1 MSRKAKRVIL
11 LGWDAA
17 DWKLI
22 NPLLDAGQ
30 LPALQKLI
38 ENGVMGNIAT
48 LDPPLSPM
56 LWTSIA
62 TGMTADKHGILGFVE
77 PDPNTGNIRP
87 STVTSRKVKALW
99 NILQQNGIKSHTVG
113 WWPSH
118 PAEPLDGI
126 TVSNNFARPQGNSY
140 TEWPLGENTVH
151 PPEAGEALAQC
162 RVHPSEI
169 TWAHL
174 APFVPELQK
183 IDQEKDNKLA
193 SIAVLLAQSSS
204 YNAAATWIL
213 ENQEWEFLGLYM
225 NEIDQ
230 FSHLFMKYH
239 PPQLPETDSA
249 EFELYKGVM
258 NSIYRFHDMM
268 LERLMELA
276 GEDTVFVLLSDHGF
290 HSDHLRPRELPKD
303 PAAPAH
309 EHAPYGV
316 LCISGPGIRKDDR
329 IYGATLLDI
338 APTVLT
344 LFGLPAGEDMDGRVL
359 TQAFESPEIPARI
372 PSWEKVEGNTG
383 QHPGEFREDPWAAQ
397 EALKQL
403 AELGYIEAPGEDAAK
418 TNEAVRLESQFYL
431 ARVYLTTQ
439 RAQLALPILEELYN
453 VAPFIP
459 RYALRLV
466 NCYLQLSRSN
476 DARRIIDELR
486 KGIKNHEHALAT
498 LDILEGNLLF
508 AEGRPHKA
516 LTVLQRAE
524 LSQAQ
529 TPGLQQLIGQSYL
542 AVRNWRDAERAFI
555 RALALDPDN
564 AVAHHG
570 LAVAL
575 LRQDKIEQAI
585 DEALNAV
592 GLLHHFPAAHYNL
605 GEALMK
611 AGIYERAVDA
621 FSLTVH
627 LQPGNSRAHQ
637 WLVQLYENHLSNP
650 GKAEYHRNFIR
661 DHISRT
667 IYIVSG
673 LPRSG
678 TSMLMQMLRAG
689 GVETVTD
696 DKRLSDEHNP
706 QGYLEDDRVKR
717 LHLDNTWLKDAEGKV
732 IKVVAPLLQFLPQGF
747 SYKIIYMHRDLGEI
761 LQSQL
766 KMLGRGGEGKTF
778 PAGLADGV
786 SKQAEKA
793 QSWMKAQPN
802 VATLELHY
810 RHIIEDPQD
819 TAYRIASFIGQP
831 LDTEAMAA
839 AVNADLYRNKLEV

>member
-1 MSRKAKRVIL
+1 MSRKAKKVIL

-17 DWKLI
+17 DWKMI
-22 NPLLDAGQ
+22 NPLLDAGH
-30 LPALQKLI
+30 LPALQQLI
-38 ENGVMGNIAT
+38 DNGVVGNIAT

-62 TGMTADKHGILGFVE
+62 TGKTADKHGIMGFVE
-77 PDPNTGNIRP
+77 PDPNTGTIRP

-99 NILQQNGIKSHTVG
+99 NILQQNGVKSHVVG

-118 PAEPLDGI
+118 PAEPIDGVA
-126 TVSNNFARPQGNSY
+126 VSNQFARYKGKVDEAWPVAENS
-140 TEWPLGENTVH
+140 VH
-151 PPEAGEALAQC
+151 PPELADTLAGC
-162 RVHPSEI
+162 RVHPGEL

-174 APFVPELQK
+174 MPFVPDLAK
-183 IDQEKDNKLA
+183 IDQEKDTKLS
-193 SIAVLLAQSSS
+193 SIAVLLAQSST
-204 YNAAATWIL
+204 YHAAATWIL
-213 ENQEWEFLGLYM
+213 ENQEWEFLALYM

-230 FSHLFMKYH
+230 FGHLFMKYH
-239 PPQLPETDSA
+239 PPMLPDTNAE

-258 NSIYRFHDMM
+258 NAAYRFHDMM
-268 LERLMELA
+268 LARLMELA
-276 GEDTVFVLLSDHGF
+276 GDDTVFVLLSDHGF
-290 HSDHLRPRELPKD
+290 HSDHLRPRELPND

-344 LFGLPAGEDMDGRVL
+344 LFGIPAGEDMDGRVL
-359 TQAFESPEIPARI
+359 TQAFETPGIPARI
-372 PSWEKVEGNTG
+372 PSWEAVEGNSG

-403 AELGYIEAPGEDAAK
+403 VELGYIEAPGEDAVK
-418 TNEAVRLESQFYL
+418 TVEAVTLESRFYL
-431 ARVYLTTQ
+431 ARVYLTTRRQ
-439 RAQLALPILEELYN
+439 AQALPILEELHAQ
-453 VAPFIP
+453 APHIM
-459 RYALRLV
+459 RYTLRLIG
-466 NCYLQLSRSN
+466 CYLQLGRAA
-476 DARRIIDELR
+476 DARTVVDKIRSAGVRSSD
-486 KGIKNHEHALAT
+486 NAS
-498 LDILEGNLLF
+498 LDVLEANLLF
-508 AEGRPHKA
+508 SEGRPRKA
-516 LTVLQRAE
+516 LEALQRAE
-524 LSQAQ
+524 KAA
-529 TPGLQQLIGQSYL
+529 PGLQSVHQLIGQSYL
-542 AVRNWRDAERAFI
+542 AIRNWRDAERAFI
-555 RALALDPDN
+555 RALAIDPDN

-570 LAVAL
+570 LAMAL

-592 GLLHHFPAAHYNL
+592 GLLHHFPAAHYCL

-611 AGIYERAVDA
+611 AGMHERAAEA

-637 WLVQLYENHLSNP
+637 WLVKLYDGPLNNP
-650 GKAEYHRNFIR
+650 QKAGYHRNFIMNY
-661 DHISRT
+661 ISRT

-689 GVETVTD
+689 GLQTVTD
-696 DKRLSDEHNP
+696 DKRLSDDHNP

-717 LHLDNTWLKDAEGKV
+717 LHLDNNWLQEAEGKAV
-732 IKVVAPLLQFLPQGF
+732 KVVAPLLQFLPQGF
-747 SYKIIYMHRDLGEI
+747 SYKIIYIHRDLNEV

-766 KMLGRGGEGKTF
+766 KMLGRAGDGRTF
-778 PAGLADGV
+778 PAALADGV
-786 SKQAEKA
+786 AKQAEKA

-810 RHIIEDPQD
+810 RQVVEDPAD
-819 TAYRIASFIGQP
+819 AADRIASFLGEN
-831 LDTEAMAA
+831 LDTDAMTA
-839 AVNADLYRNKLEV
+839 AVNAALYRNKSVNA

>member
-17 DWKLI
+17 DWKMI
-22 NPLLDAGQ
+22 HPLLDAGYM
-30 LPALQKLI
+30 PALQQLI
-38 ENGVMGNIAT
+38 DNGVIGNIAT

-62 TGMTADKHGILGFVE
+62 TGKTADKHGILGFVE

-99 NILQQNGIKSHTVG
+99 NILQQNNIKSHVVG

-118 PAEPLDGI
+118 PAEPIDGVA
-126 TVSNNFARPQGNSY
+126 VSNQFSRSKGRVDEPWPVAENS
-140 TEWPLGENTVH
+140 VH
-151 PPEAGEALAQC
+151 PPELAETLAQC
-162 RVHPSEI
+162 RVHPAEL

-174 APFVPELQK
+174 MPFVPDLKK
-183 IDQEKDNKLA
+183 IDQEKDTRLA
-193 SIAVLLAQSSS
+193 SIAVLLAQSST
-204 YNAAATWIL
+204 YHAAATWIM
-213 ENQEWEFLGLYM
+213 ENREWEFLALYM

-230 FSHLFMKYH
+230 FGHLFMKYH
-239 PPQLPETDSA
+239 PPMLPDTNVED
-249 EFELYKGVM
+249 FELFKGVM
-258 NSIYRFHDMM
+258 NAAYRFHDMM
-268 LERLMELA
+268 LARLMELA

-290 HSDHLRPRELPKD
+290 HSDHLRPRQLPND

-344 LFGLPAGEDMDGRVL
+344 LFGIPAGEDMDGRVL
-359 TQAFESPEIPARI
+359 AQAFEQTEIPPRI
-372 PSWEKVEGNTG
+372 PSWENVEGRSG

-403 AELGYIEAPGEDAAK
+403 VELGYIEAPGEDAEK
-418 TNEAVRLESQFYL
+418 TVKAVTLESRFYL
-431 ARVYLTTQ
+431 ARVFLNT
-439 RAQLALPILEELYN
+439 RRPAEALPILEELHAQ
-453 VAPFIP
+453 APFIM
-459 RYALRLV
+459 RYTLRLIG
-466 NCYLQLSRSN
+466 CYLQLGRTA
-476 DARRIIDELR
+476 DARNVVDRIRSANERHTDLP
-486 KGIKNHEHALAT
+486 AL
-498 LDILEGNLLF
+498 DVLEGNLLF
-508 AEGRPHKA
+508 AEGRPRKA
-516 LTVLQRAE
+516 LLALQRAE
-524 LSQAQ
+524 KSASHN
-529 TPGLQQLIGQSYL
+529 PGVHQLIGQSYI
-542 AVRNWRDAERAFI
+542 ATRNWRDAERAFI
-555 RALALDPDN
+555 RALAIDPDN
-564 AVAHHG
+564 ALAHHG

-592 GLLHHFPAAHYNL
+592 GLLHHFPSAHYHL

-611 AGIYERAVDA
+611 AGMHDRAAEA

-627 LQPGNSRAHQ
+627 LQPGNSRAHH
-637 WLVQLYENHLSNP
+637 WLVKLYEGPLANHE
-650 GKAEYHRNFIR
+650 KAEYHRNFIMN
-661 DHISRT
+661 HISRT

-673 LPRSG
+673 MPRSG

-689 GVETVTD
+689 GLQTVTD
-696 DKRLSDEHNP
+696 DKRLSDDHNP

-717 LHLDNTWLKDAEGKV
+717 LHIDNTWLAEADGKAV
-732 IKVVAPLLQFLPQGF
+732 KVVAPLLQFLPPGF
-747 SYKIIYMHRDLGEI
+747 SYKIIYMHRDLHEV

-766 KMLGRGGEGKTF
+766 KMTGRATDGKTF
-778 PAGLADGV
+778 PAGLADAMA
-786 SKQAEKA
+786 KQAEKA
-793 QSWMKAQPN
+793 QAWMKAQPH

-810 RHIIEDPQD
+810 RHVVEDPAD
-819 TAYRIASFIGQP
+819 AADRIAAFVGEN
-831 LDTEAMAA
+831 LDTDAMAA
-839 AVNADLYRNKLEV
+839 AVNASLYRNKTVV